1 MQKGKIDIKDKPLVP
16 LKRLR
21 ALTITPKK
29 IALIVFVIFL
39 ILVLGYFWREI
50 NFLIMPPKLEITQ
63 PPVDISTNQSTIEI
77 IGKTEPTAT
86 LTINSY
92 NVYIDKDGNF
102 VYEINLDEGVNN
114 IKIESKNR
122 FNKINTIIR
131 RIIYNKQ

>member
-1 MQKGKIDIKDKPLVP
+1 MQKRKIDIKDKPLVP
-16 LKRLR
+16 LKKLR

-63 PPVDISTNQSTIEI
+63 PPADIFTNQSTIEI

-102 VYEINLDEGVNN
+102 IYEINLDEGVNN

-131 RIIYNKQ
+131 RIIYSKQ